1 MTENFL
7 RINHDGDSIQ
17 LSWQRGRAAPR
28 NAPPVTFAHPFDSKV
43 LADFRWYLE
52 EYLRFPYGL
61 EPENAKKI
69 EQQLQT
75 WGQQLFD
82 LVFRSSDK
90 AREFFQEATRDGLD
104 RCEISIVADEPAVL
118 NLPWE
123 LLFSPDYQFLAPL
136 LAGMYRSLSNYA
148 VRAELGTMSDE
159 QLNILLV
166 IARPYGERDINFQ
179 TIARPM
185 LEALKPIQRQVNLT
199 VLRPPSL
206 KQFEAELNARKG
218 FYHIVHFD
226 GHGDFQADSKTV
238 QTQYGKLGEGVLV
251 FEDIDGNPEIVT
263 AREIAQY
270 LTDCRVPIFI
280 LNACKSGQAG
290 EEAFSSV
297 AGQLVKLGAK
307 GVVAMAYSVYAAG
320 AKHFMGRLYGQL
332 ARGED
337 IASAVAAGRKSMS
350 IDKQRP
356 SPKGLLPLQD
366 WLVPVL
372 YQQEPYTP
380 FRPKTTTPSFDD
392 LMGEADN
399 SSAIDSALLV
409 DLPDVSAY
417 GFIGRDYDIL
427 CLERAFRQNH
437 VVLLQG
443 MGGVGKTE
451 LVGGFAR
458 WLADTQ
464 GRTGG
469 VFFTSFERGAG
480 LSQVVNQIGRKLGGE
495 KFASL
500 SPEKQQAVVRQHLQT
515 NSCLLIW
522 DNFEPV
528 NGFPQGNQPL
538 LSAGERASLQ
548 QFLKDLRGGNSW
560 VLITSRREENW
571 LDCGY
576 ALRELKGL
584 VKPDAEELAAEI
596 LREAG
601 VDRAKLPA
609 EYLELLKLLGGHPLS
624 LRVVLRHLK
633 TQTPVQLIE
642 ALRRGLDTFKGAEE
656 EGREK
661 SLTVSLDYSFAN
673 LSERARQHLPFLG
686 LFSDRVGADLLHAF
700 SRNPDSDWGQA
711 YRTVF
716 GENLQKPDW
725 MVLLN
730 EAAAAGILEDLG
742 SSIYKIHPALPWYLR
757 QKLDKMGSSEVISN
771 LEKKLRVFY
780 AMLAHKYRK
789 ELISNAELAT
799 FVLRVEEPNLL
810 QHLRLAE
817 KQEEWAHAQAIL
829 QALGEVYKRWGRK
842 SEFKS
847 LRERA
852 LNQIGFHLAQA
863 KAKGQDVFN
872 FWMYL
877 RGEDANEAL
886 QSADLEAARAINQE
900 IMDEL
905 TALNDPSVNGSIGVA
920 YHQLGI
926 VAQEQRRFEEAIAF
940 FNKALQIFEDA
951 EDFYNAARGYHNLGR
966 VAEEQ
971 RRFDDAIAFY
981 NKALQI
987 FEDDGDC
994 YNAANQYHQLGNI
1007 ADLQRR
1013 FEDAIFFYRKALQIR
1028 EEAGDFYSAAGD
1040 YHNLGIIAQKQRR
1053 FEDAISFYHQALQI
1067 REDAGDF
1074 YKAAE
1079 DYHQLG
1085 MVAEEQR
1092 RFEEA
1097 IAFYNKAL
1105 QIREDV
1111 GDFYIAATD
1120 YHQLGMVAEEQRRF
1134 EEAIA
1139 FYNKALQIYK
1149 DVGNFYKAANE
1160 YHHLGRVAQEQ
1171 RRFDDAIA
1179 FYNKALQIKEDAG
1192 NFYSAAS
1199 DYHHLGIVAQEQ
1211 RRFDDAIAFYNKALQ
1226 IYEDVGD
1233 FYNAAS
1239 EYHQLG
1245 IVAEL
1250 QRRFEEAIT
1259 FYNKALQI
1267 KEDAG
1272 DFYNA
1277 ASDYHQLGMVA
1288 EEQRR
1293 FDEAITFY
1301 HKALQIKE
1309 GAGDFHMAAS
1319 DYHHLGIVAQ
1329 KQRQFDDAISYYRK
1343 ALQIY
1348 QDAGDFYRAADDYYQ
1363 LGTVAQ
1369 EQGEFETAVAYF
1381 QKAFEGFSATN
1392 DGRKTSS
1399 TITAWGRTLE
1409 AQLNWNEAA
1418 KIYIHALAIDIEHNK
1433 EWIGSDIADLGR
1445 MLKQLGE
1452 SQFKIIWREFTG
1464 DECSEEWFSDIQ
1476 EASSIDPN

>member
-1 MTENFL
+1 MAENFL

-17 LSWQRGRAAPR
+17 LSWQRGRAASR

-43 LADFRWYLE
+43 LADLRWYLE

-61 EPENAKKI
+61 QPENAKKV
-69 EQQLQT
+69 EQQLQA

-104 RCEISIVADEPAVL
+104 RCEISIVADNPAVL

-123 LLFSPDYQFLAPL
+123 LLFTSDYQFLAPK

-238 QTQYGKLGEGVLV
+238 QTQYGNLGEGVLV

-307 GVVAMAYSVYAAG
+307 GVVAMAYSVYAIG

-356 SPKGLLPLQD
+356 SPKGMLPLQD

-380 FRPKTTTPSFDD
+380 FRPKTTTPSFAD

-399 SSAIDSALLV
+399 SSVIDSALLV

-427 CLERAFRQNH
+427 CLERAFRKNH

-464 GRTGG
+464 GRKGG

-500 SPEKQQAVVRQHLQT
+500 SPERQQAVVRQHLQT

-538 LSAGERASLQ
+538 LSAAERDSLQ
-548 QFLKDLRGGNSW
+548 QFLKELRGGNSW

-576 ALRELKGL
+576 ALRSLKGL
-584 VKPDAEELAAEI
+584 VQPDAEELAAEI

-601 VDRAKLPA
+601 VKREKLPA

-642 ALRRGLDTFKGAEE
+642 ALRRGLDTFNGAEE

-673 LSERARQHLPFLG
+673 LSARARQHLPFLG
-686 LFSDRVGADLLHAF
+686 LFSERVDADWLHLF
-700 SRNPDSDWGQA
+700 SESPDIDWGQA
-711 YRTVF
+711 YRAVF
-716 GENLQKPDW
+716 GENLQNSDW
-725 MVLLN
+725 IGLLN
-730 EAAAAGILEDLG
+730 EATAAGILEDLG
-742 SSIYKIHPALPWYLR
+742 GSIYKIHAALPWYLR
-757 QKLDKMGSSEVISN
+757 QQLDKMGSPEVIST
-771 LEKKLRVFY
+771 LEKKLLVLY
-780 AMLAHKYRK
+780 AMLADKYHK
-789 ELISNAELAT
+789 ELISNAEWAT
-799 FVLRVEEPNLL
+799 VVLRVEEPNLL
-810 QHLRLAE
+810 QQLRLAE
-817 KQEEWAHAQAIL
+817 QQEEWAQAQAIL
-829 QALGEVYKRWGRK
+829 QALGDVYERWGRK
-842 SEFKS
+842 PEFKS

-852 LNQIGFHLAQA
+852 LNQIGIHLAQA
-863 KAKGQDVFN
+863 KAKGKDALD

-877 RGEDANEAL
+877 RTVDANEAL
-886 QSADLEAARAINQE
+886 GSADLETARAVYQE
-900 IMDEL
+900 NLDEL
-905 TALNDPSVNGSIGVA
+905 IALNDPSVNGSIAGY
-920 YHQLGI
+920 YHQLGR

-940 FNKALQIFEDA
+940 YHKALQIFEDA
-951 EDFYNAARGYHNLGR
+951 GDAYNPAKVYHQLGTL
-966 VAEEQ
+966 AQEQ
-971 RRFDDAIAFY
+971 RRFEEAIAFY
-981 NKALQI
+981 HKALQI
-987 FEDDGDC
+987 KED
-994 YNAANQYHQLGNI
+994 
-1007 ADLQRR
+1007 
-1013 FEDAIFFYRKALQIR
+1013 
-1028 EEAGDFYSAAGD
+1028 AGDFHSAAGD
-1040 YHNLGIIAQKQRR
+1040 YHN
-1053 FEDAISFYHQALQI
+1053 
-1067 REDAGDF
+1067 
-1074 YKAAE
+1074 
-1079 DYHQLG
+1079 LG

-1097 IAFYNKAL
+1097 IAFCHKAL
-1105 QIREDV
+1105 QIFEDA
-1111 GDFYIAATD
+1111 GDFHSAASD
-1120 YHQLGMVAEEQRRF
+1120 YHQLGIVAQLQRQF

-1139 FYNKALQIYK
+1139 FYNKALK
-1149 DVGNFYKAANE
+1149 
-1160 YHHLGRVAQEQ
+1160 
-1171 RRFDDAIA
+1171 
-1179 FYNKALQIKEDAG
+1179 
-1192 NFYSAAS
+1192 
-1199 DYHHLGIVAQEQ
+1199 
-1211 RRFDDAIAFYNKALQ
+1211 
-1226 IYEDVGD
+1226 IYEDLGD
-1233 FYNAAS
+1233 AYSAS
-1239 EYHQLG
+1239 YEYRGLG
-1245 IVAEL
+1245 EIA
-1250 QRRFEEAIT
+1250 
-1259 FYNKALQI
+1259 K
-1267 KEDAG
+1267 
-1272 DFYNA
+1272 
-1277 ASDYHQLGMVA
+1277 
-1288 EEQRR
+1288 
-1293 FDEAITFY
+1293 
-1301 HKALQIKE
+1301 
-1309 GAGDFHMAAS
+1309 
-1319 DYHHLGIVAQ
+1319 
-1329 KQRQFDDAISYYRK
+1329 
-1343 ALQIY
+1343 
-1348 QDAGDFYRAADDYYQ
+1348 
-1363 LGTVAQ
+1363 
-1369 EQGEFETAVAYF
+1369 EQGDFETAIAYF
-1381 QKAFEGFSATN
+1381 QKAFEARSAAN
-1392 DGRKTSS
+1392 DWRKASS
-1399 TITAWGRTLE
+1399 TLTAWGRTLE
-1409 AQLNWNEAA
+1409 AQSNWTEAV
-1418 KIYIHALAIDIEHNK
+1418 KIYLRALALDTEHNE
-1433 EWIGSDIADLGR
+1433 EWIGWDINNLGR
-1445 MLKQLGE
+1445 MLKQLGD

-1464 DECSEEWFSDIQ
+1464 DECPEEWFSAIQ
-1476 EASSIDPN
+1476 EASETEEEGAD